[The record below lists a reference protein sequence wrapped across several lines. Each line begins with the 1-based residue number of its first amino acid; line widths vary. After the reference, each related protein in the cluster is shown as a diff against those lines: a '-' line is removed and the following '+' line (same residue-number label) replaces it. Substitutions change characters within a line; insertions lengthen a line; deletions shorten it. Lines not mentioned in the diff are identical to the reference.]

1 MSNPTTTLGV
11 KQDDWAL
18 SADKAKE
25 AALSVGEKV
34 SQAGSAIGA
43 MVSQAGSAVGSMA
56 SQAGSVASQAGS
68 MASQAASDVGRK
80 ADDLTAS
87 AGVGIRHLG
96 DRLDRS
102 GPQEGVLGS
111 ASHAVAKTV
120 RDGGEYLE
128 DAKLSG
134 VTRDVARLIR
144 QNPIPAVCIAI
155 GLGWLVARKLRN

>member
-1 MSNPTTTLGV
+1 MSNSTTTLGV
-11 KQDDWAL
+11 KKEDWAQA
-18 SADKAKE
+18 ADKAKE
-25 AALSVGEKV
+25 AASSVGEQL
-34 SQAGSAIGA
+34 SQAGTAIGA
-43 MVSQAGSAVGSMA
+43 MVSHAGSAVGSM
-56 SQAGSVASQAGS
+56 ASQAGS

-134 VTRDVARLIR
+134 VTRDVAQLIR

-155 GLGWLVARKLRN
+155 GLGWLMARKLRN

>member
-1 MSNPTTTLGV
+1 MSNSTTTLGV
-11 KQDDWAL
+11 KKEDWAQA
-18 SADKAKE
+18 ADKAKE
-25 AALSVGEKV
+25 AASSVGEQL
-34 SQAGSAIGA
+34 SQAGTAIGA
-43 MVSQAGSAVGSMA
+43 MVSQAGSAVGSM
-56 SQAGSVASQAGS
+56 ASQAGS

-111 ASHAVAKTV
+111 ASHAVAQTV

-134 VTRDVARLIR
+134 VTRDVAQLIR

-155 GLGWLVARKLRN
+155 GLGWLMARKLRN

>member
-1 MSNPTTTLGV
+1 MSNSTTTLGG
-11 KQDDWAL
+11 KKEDWAQA
-18 SADKAKE
+18 ADKGKE
-25 AALSVGEKV
+25 AASSVGEQL
-34 SQAGSAIGA
+34 SQAGTAIGA
-43 MVSQAGSAVGSMA
+43 MVSQAGSAVGSM
-56 SQAGSVASQAGS
+56 ASQAGS

-87 AGVGIRHLG
+87 AGVSIRHLG

-134 VTRDVARLIR
+134 VTRDVAQLIR

-155 GLGWLVARKLRN
+155 GLGWLMARKLRN

>member
-1 MSNPTTTLGV
+1 MSNSTTTLGV
-11 KQDDWAL
+11 KKEDWAQA
-18 SADKAKE
+18 ADKAKE
-25 AALSVGEKV
+25 AASSVGEQL
-34 SQAGSAIGA
+34 SQAGTAIGA
-43 MVSQAGSAVGSMA
+43 MVSQAGSAVGSM
-56 SQAGSVASQAGS
+56 ASQAGS

-134 VTRDVARLIR
+134 VTRDVAQLIR

-155 GLGWLVARKLRN
+155 GLGWLMARKLRN

>member
-1 MSNPTTTLGV
+1 MSNSTTTLGV
-11 KQDDWAL
+11 KKEDWAQA
-18 SADKAKE
+18 ADKAKE
-25 AALSVGEKV
+25 AASSVGEQL
-34 SQAGSAIGA
+34 SQAGTAIGA
-43 MVSQAGSAVGSMA
+43 MVSQAGSAV
-56 SQAGSVASQAGS
+56 GSVASQAGS

-134 VTRDVARLIR
+134 VTRDVAQLIR

-155 GLGWLVARKLRN
+155 GLGWLMARKLRN